1 MHPLPDPE
9 MRRAALA
16 DGPVSQNSSHT
27 EDLSLE
33 NADFQARKFT
43 RAQRN
48 HNSTTIELSNLPAEI
63 SRVTP
68 TTPAGAHL
76 HRRYRVPAGIADL
89 VAQLAGLG
97 EVEVRP

>member
-1 MHPLPDPE
+1 MLRPPDPDA
-9 MRRAALA
+9 RRAALA
-16 DGPVSQNSSHT
+16 DGPVSQNSSH

-33 NADFQARKFT
+33 TSDFQARKFT

-68 TTPAGAHL
+68 MTPAGAHL
-76 HRRYRVPAGIADL
+76 QRRYRVPAGIADL